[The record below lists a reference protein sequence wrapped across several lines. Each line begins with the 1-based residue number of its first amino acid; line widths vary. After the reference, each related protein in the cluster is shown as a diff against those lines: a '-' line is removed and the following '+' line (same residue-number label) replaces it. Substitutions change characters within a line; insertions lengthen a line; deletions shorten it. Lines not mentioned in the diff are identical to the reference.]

1 MVKENPTQSVKK
13 KGKQVVVSE
22 IAHEALTQIVEKRAA
37 RGINTNMG
45 IVLSELIIKENEN
58 S

>member
-1 MVKENPTQSVKK
+1 MVKENTTQSVKK